1 MDINLSIFLLLRIK
15 ALYEHKSDFK
25 EVKKVIRDENG
36 KVITLE
42 RNPQSGPIKNLY
54 VYPKYMK
61 DEYDRL

>member
-42 RNPQSGPIKNLY
+42 RNP
-54 VYPKYMK
+54 
-61 DEYDRL
+61 